1 MELKIFVTISEDLSS
16 SIGYNTFKS
25 KVHIVVSMKPLNMS
39 VCLSV
44 CLSSYIFKGKMNQFF
59 SITRW
64 SNTVR
69 VIKTNKDELRA
80 LGLGWSRPIVFDYFK
95 IFKVKIDS

>member
-1 MELKIFVTISEDLSS
+1 
-16 SIGYNTFKS
+16 
-25 KVHIVVSMKPLNMS
+25 
-39 VCLSV
+39 
-44 CLSSYIFKGKMNQFF
+44 MNHFL

-69 VIKTNKDELRA
+69 VIKTNIDELRD

-95 IFKVKIDS
+95 IFKDKIDS

>member
-1 MELKIFVTISEDLSS
+1 MELKIDVTISDDLSL

-44 CLSSYIFKGKMNQFF
+44 C
-59 SITRW
+59 
-64 SNTVR
+64 R
-69 VIKTNKDELRA
+69 VTFLKEK
-80 LGLGWSRPIVFDYFK
+80 
-95 IFKVKIDS
+95 